1 MTAPQRTLLDRLLAA
16 YPLVVA
22 YLALLILVAWQTTR
36 IPSPWIFTD
45 ELNWALLARGVA
57 HTGHPQLRGHTVS
70 PGSVY
75 AYFQAPAW
83 WAGATAPGYAA
94 AKYLNAV
101 IMTAT
106 IFPAYGLA
114 RLFLPRPPAY
124 VAAIA
129 SAAIPSV
136 ALTGV
141 LMPESLAYFW
151 TALVAFL
158 LARALLRPTRWPI
171 AAAAVVVVIS
181 PFVREQLRV
190 LVLAAVVAPGL
201 YAVTGA
207 RGRATFAGWT
217 RAERFR
223 ALVLGVGLVIALDV
237 LLIHHTYVWYVG
249 THYWHHMF
257 TYGLWAFGALAI
269 GIGVLPMVFALAW
282 ALAKP
287 IETREDRALL
297 SLFVALGL
305 GLGLYTAVKASY
317 LATTFAIRVEER
329 NLIYLSPIVFVVA
342 ARWLADRRV
351 RPLPLAIATAAVGW
365 LLWSTPYHAYE
376 HLYSDAF
383 GLSILQWLNQTW
395 SWTNTDLKWLL
406 FAILG
411 GGLALAVVLRTS
423 ATRAAVV
430 ATALLGGAVV
440 AWNLTGEISA
450 ANQAVAPAKFQR
462 SLIPTPPD
470 WIDRA
475 TGRTRTIFLGKAL
488 SGSLSFWT
496 LEFWNQSLQDIW
508 SVDASAPP
516 PGPTLTP
523 DFQGSDGT
531 VRPQV
536 PDEWAVAQP
545 EIVMDG
551 RVTEEAGGL
560 NLYRLAHP
568 IRMVSFVSG
577 ITPDGWMV
585 EGETSLF
592 VRFARKP
599 TNGILTISVSRSAA
613 SACGD
618 LPPSRFTFVVAD
630 VRINKQSQPAAGRTQ
645 RIVRTTV
652 RSNPCEQKLLRIK
665 AVAPLRVEGSVVGS
679 FTAGDGRKLAA
690 QVGYSFTPDQR

>member
-1 MTAPQRTLLDRLLAA
+1 MTGSKPTKLDRLLAA

-22 YLALLILVAWQTTR
+22 YLVLLILYAWQTTR

-45 ELNWALLARGVA
+45 ELNWALLARGIA
-57 HTGHPQLRGHTVS
+57 HTGHPQLREHTVW
-70 PGSVY
+70 PGSLY
-75 AYFQAPAW
+75 AYFLAPAW

-106 IFPAYGLA
+106 IFPAYGLG
-114 RLFLPRPPAY
+114 RLFLARPAAY
-124 VAAIA
+124 LAAIA
-129 SAAIPSV
+129 SAAIPSL

-151 TALVAFL
+151 STLVAFL
-158 LARALLRPTRWPI
+158 LARALLRPERWPI
-171 AAAAVVVVIS
+171 VQATAAVVVS
-181 PFVREQLRV
+181 PFMREQLRV
-190 LVLAAVVAPGL
+190 LVFAAVVAAAL
-201 YAVTGA
+201 YAATGA
-207 RGRATFAGWT
+207 RGRATFASWT
-217 RAERFR
+217 RGERFR
-223 ALVLGVGLVIALDV
+223 ALVLAIGVVIALDV
-237 LLIHHTYVWYVG
+237 LLIHHAYVWYVG
-249 THYWHHMF
+249 THFWHQMF
-257 TYGLWAFGALAI
+257 TLGLWAFGALAI

-282 ALAKP
+282 ALGGP

-297 SLFVALGL
+297 GVFVGLVLGF
-305 GLGLYTAVKASY
+305 GIYTAVKASY

-342 ARWLADRRV
+342 ARWLCERRV
-351 RPLPLAIATAAVGW
+351 RLLPLAVATAAVGW

-395 SWTNTDLKWLL
+395 RWTNSDLKWLL
-406 FAILG
+406 FAILAG
-411 GGLALAVVLRTS
+411 GVLFALLLRMR
-423 ATRAAVV
+423 ATRVTLV
-430 ATALLGGAVV
+430 ATLLLGCALV

-475 TGRTRTIFLGKAL
+475 TGRARTMFIGKAL

-516 PGPTLTP
+516 PGPTVTP
-523 DFQGSDGT
+523 DFQGTDGT

-536 PDEWAVAQP
+536 PDDWAVTQP
-545 EIVMDG
+545 EITMAG
-551 RVTEEAGGL
+551 RLTEQAGGL
-560 NLYRLAHP
+560 NLYHLAHP

-585 EGETSLF
+585 EGDPSVF
-592 VRFARKP
+592 VRFAKQP
-599 TNGILTISVSRSAA
+599 TKGTLTISVSRSAA

-618 LPPSRFTFVVAD
+618 LPPSRFTFKVTNL
-630 VRINKQSQPAAGRTQ
+630 RINSHAQPVAGAPQ
-645 RIVRTTV
+645 QVVRTTV
-652 RSNPCEQKLLRIK
+652 RSNPCEQKLLRID
-665 AVAPLRVEGSVVGS
+665 AVAPFRVEGTAVGS

-690 QVGYSFTPDQR
+690 QVGYGFTPARG